1 MTLQET
7 IKYMEVRA
15 VKSLGSHLTVYS
27 SCVKMGHSQRGGTQW
42 QSEELL
48 KAKLLT
54 AGLSRVQHSY
64 YLPSVSSL

>member
-27 SCVKMGHSQRGGTQW
+27 SCVKMGHSQRGHTVAIRRIA
-42 QSEELL
+42 